1 MINHLNLTY
10 FLTVCEELNFTKAA
24 EKLYISQQA
33 LSNHIAS
40 IEKEVGVPL
49 FDRKPPMKLTY
60 AGEVFHKYAV
70 QMEDCYNAMMEEISD
85 IKQEKSGKVTIG
97 ISHTRGRVFLPR
109 ILPEYINKYPMVDVK
124 VLEGN
129 TSELAEAM
137 ISGDVDVAIIPKGE
151 PIPSLEFES
160 LAKEEIVLVI
170 PEKLI
175 GRWKGEEQ
183 ILIQNEIARTG
194 KITAMEKMP
203 FLLNKKGNI
212 SRTVADKIFAIEDM
226 EPYTLFETENIE
238 TLGEM
243 CAKGIG
249 AAFYP
254 RALLRTIQGE
264 GGLPAIKTFELDYEC
279 AHIEIAVAYSK
290 KNRMSWTT
298 REMIET
304 IKAVLADMQKNSHN

>member
-10 FLTVCEELNFTKAA
+10 FLAVCDELNFTKAA

-40 IEKEVGVPL
+40 IEKEVGITL

-60 AGEVFHKYAV
+60 AGEVFYRYAK
-70 QMEDCYNAMMEEISD
+70 QMEDCYSAMLDELAD
-85 IKQEKSGKVTIG
+85 IKQEKTGKVTIG
-97 ISHTRGRVFLPR
+97 ISHTRGRVFLPK
-109 ILPEYINKYPMVDVK
+109 ILPEYINRFPMVDVK

-129 TSELAEAM
+129 TAELTDAL
-137 ISGDVDVAIIPKGE
+137 ISGAVDVAIIPNGDAVAS
-151 PIPSLEFES
+151 IQFES
-160 LAKEEIVLVI
+160 LAKEDIVLVI
-170 PEKLI
+170 PDNLI
-175 GRWKGEEQ
+175 GRWKTEDLQ
-183 ILIQNEIARTG
+183 HIQEDISKTG
-194 KITAMEKMP
+194 KIRKMRNMP

-212 SRTVADKIFAIEDM
+212 SRTVADRIFTEEDM

-243 CAKGIG
+243 CANGIG

-254 RALLRTIQGE
+254 RTLLRTIQGE

-279 AHIEIAVAYSK
+279 AHIEIAVAYNK
-290 KNRMSWTT
+290 KNRLSWTA
-298 REMIET
+298 REMINI
-304 IKAVLADMQKNSHN
+304 IKEILQ